1 MDRYKILTIVLAI
14 IIGGF
19 SGAYFSTE
27 PALANDVCDKQYCI
41 STSQKC
47 DDIALNWSCEQISVD
62 DCDHN
67 TCSNSDLEENM
78 P

>member
-19 SGAYFSTE
+19 SGAYFSVE
-27 PALANDVCDKQYCI
+27 PALANGTCSKQYCI
-41 STSQKC
+41 STTQKC
-47 DDIALNWSCEQISVD
+47 ATTTLNWSCRQIAVD

-67 TCSNSDLEENM
+67 SCSDFEED
-78 P
+78 